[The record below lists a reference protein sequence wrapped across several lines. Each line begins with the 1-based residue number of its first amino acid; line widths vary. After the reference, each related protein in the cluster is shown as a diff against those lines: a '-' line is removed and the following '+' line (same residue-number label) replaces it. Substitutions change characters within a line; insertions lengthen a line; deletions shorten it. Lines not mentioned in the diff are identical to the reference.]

1 MLLKPPH
8 EHFPLPLV
16 LMSHQIILAEVFVA
30 CTFRMALIEAED
42 FIDRRPSTELVCN
55 HLSRTRGHR
64 LAICWILELAIPFVA
79 RTLSRIL
86 TAVCALAELGS
97 PSLLEVLSDV
107 VVDDNVRLDVLK
119 INIVNG

>member
-1 MLLKPPH
+1 MIVCDH
-8 EHFPLPLV
+8 LP
-16 LMSHQIILAEVFVA
+16 
-30 CTFRMALIEAED
+30 
-42 FIDRRPSTELVCN
+42 
-55 HLSRTRGHR
+55 RTRRHR

-86 TAVCALAELGS
+86 TAVCTLAELCS
-97 PSLLEVLSDV
+97 PSLLEVLPDV